1 MSGNICVRVMV
12 FVLCWLDGD
21 GNGVTNGR
29 NFVRLGSFLG
39 QKGAESFSYL
49 GKLTPLS
56 DMQLAKSVKNSTS
69 DLFAQY
75 IST

>member
-1 MSGNICVRVMV
+1 MTGNICVRAKATM
-12 FVLCWLDGD
+12 LCWLDGD

-56 DMQLAKSVKNSTS
+56 DMQLAKSVKK
-69 DLFAQY
+69 
-75 IST
+75 